1 MGNMSKNA
9 PIRTTIVKATAIMRV
24 GGIPRTN
31 LAKFTLSL
39 YAEMRARLG
48 LGLPIVNEKLNGK
61 RIILGKKLST
71 RKLEGELLRKRIAL
85 PIFASDPLSSVAYG
99 PQELIMILTLG
110 AVGGVSTLIFAPWI
124 AAVVVALLSIVVL
137 SYRKVIKAYPSGGGD
152 YEVAKVNLG
161 QRASLIVACALLID
175 YVMTVAVSI
184 ASGTDNLI
192 SAFPALDPYRIEVA
206 VGFILILLAVNLRGV
221 RESGV
226 AFALPTYI
234 FIASIFTMLATG
246 FYRMFVL
253 GEDLSAPSAGY
264 DVMVEQQLETAPLL
278 LVFLLLRAFA
288 SGSAALT
295 GVEAIANGVPAFR
308 EPKVK
313 NAQITMTWMGITAV
327 SMFAGIVFFALA
339 TGVQYIEDPELQ
351 LHGADLATFSTGPQL
366 SVIAQLGVAIFGNG
380 AVMFF
385 VLQAATAAILLLA
398 ANTAFNGFPLLSS
411 VLAKDSYAP
420 KSLLTRGDRLVYSNG
435 MLSLA
440 AAALV
445 MILIF
450 QADVT
455 RLIQLYVLG
464 VFTSFTVGQIGMLR
478 HWKRGLADGSIDPR
492 EARSGR
498 VINGIGATMTGVVLA
513 IVTVT
518 KFTEGAWMVFAI
530 AIPLYWVMWNTA
542 RYYKTIENEIALDES
557 TEYGSSGDYAVVLMD
572 KLNKPQLKAL
582 DYALSSKHSRLDA
595 VHVAVDPARAEAF
608 KAEWKKYGVKVP
620 LKIIESPYREF
631 SAPLIEYLEDHRR
644 KHGRERISVY
654 MPKYIVGHWWEH
666 IFHNHR
672 ANRMSKRLLYVR
684 GVMVTLV
691 PWRLESAEK
700 FNPFDRKPLPGDDR
714 RGGQVRPRLRQ
725 HHDKRI
731 ARNATYVITVD
742 DDE

>member
-1 MGNMSKNA
+1 M
-9 PIRTTIVKATAIMRV
+9 P
-24 GGIPRTN
+24 
-31 LAKFTLSL
+31 
-39 YAEMRARLG
+39 
-48 LGLPIVNEKLNGK
+48 EKLNGK
-61 RIILGKKLST
+61 RLILGKKLST
-71 RKLEGELLRKRIAL
+71 KKLESELLRKRIAL

-99 PQELIMILTLG
+99 PQELLMILTIG

-124 AAVVVALLSIVVL
+124 AAVVVALLTIVVL

-152 YEVAKVNLG
+152 YEVAKRNLG

-184 ASGTDNLI
+184 SSGTDNLI
-192 SAFPALDPYRIEVA
+192 SAFPALDPFRIEIA
-206 VGFILILLAVNLRGV
+206 VGFVLFLLAVNLRGV
-221 RESGV
+221 RESGS
-226 AFALPTYI
+226 AFAIPTYL
-234 FIASIFTMLATG
+234 FIASVFIMLATG
-246 FYRMFVL
+246 FFRMFVL

-264 DVMVEQQLETAPLL
+264 DVQVEQQLETAPLL

-313 NAQITMTWMGITAV
+313 NAQITMSWMGLTAV
-327 SMFAGIVFFALA
+327 SMFAGIVFFGIA
-339 TGVQYIEDPELQ
+339 TGVQYIENAQLQ
-351 LHGADLATFSTGPQL
+351 LHGADLEAFSAGPQL
-366 SVIAQLGVAIFGNG
+366 SVIAQLGIAIFGNG
-380 AVMFF
+380 AIMFF
-385 VLQAATAAILLLA
+385 VLQGATAAVLLLA

-411 VLAKDSYAP
+411 VLARDSYAP

-435 MLSLA
+435 MISLA
-440 AAALV
+440 AAALI

-450 QADVT
+450 QADVS

-464 VFTSFTVGQIGMLR
+464 VFTAFTIGQIGMLR
-478 HWKRGLADGSIDPR
+478 HWKRGVADGTIDRR

-498 VINGIGATMTGVVLA
+498 IINGIGASLTGTVLV

-530 AIPLYWVMWNTA
+530 AVPLYWVMYNTR
-542 RYYKTIENEIALDES
+542 RYYKTIDAEIELDES
-557 TEYGSSGDYAVVLMD
+557 TEFGANGDYAVVLMD

-582 DYALSSKHSRLDA
+582 DYALSSRHTRLDA
-595 VHVAVDPARAEAF
+595 VHVAVDPVRAEEF
-608 KAEWKKYGVKVP
+608 KKEWKKHGVKVP

-631 SAPLIEYLEDHRR
+631 SAPLIEYLEAHRG

-666 IFHNHR
+666 MFHNHR
-672 ANRMSKRLLYVR
+672 ANRMSRRLLYVR

-691 PWRLESAEK
+691 PWRLESAEH

-714 RGGQVRPRLRQ
+714 RGGVVRPRTVRA
-725 HHDKRI
+725 HHDRRI
-731 ARNATYVITVD
+731 ARNATYVIPSHED
-742 DDE
+742 D

>member
-1 MGNMSKNA
+1 M
-9 PIRTTIVKATAIMRV
+9 
-24 GGIPRTN
+24 
-31 LAKFTLSL
+31 
-39 YAEMRARLG
+39 G
-48 LGLPIVNEKLNGK
+48 LGFRFVSEKHTGK
-61 RIILGKKLST
+61 RLLLGKPLST
-71 RKLEGELLRKRIAL
+71 RKLEGELLRKRVAL

-99 PQELIMILTLG
+99 PQELLLILTLG

-124 AAVVVALLSIVVL
+124 AAVVVLLLAVVVL

-152 YEVAKVNLG
+152 YEVAKTNLG
-161 QRASLIVACALLID
+161 QRASLVVACALLID

-184 ASGTDNLI
+184 SAGTDNLI
-192 SAFPALDPYRIEVA
+192 SAFPALDPLRIEIA
-206 VGFILILLAVNLRGV
+206 VGFVLILLAVNLRGI

-234 FIASIFTMLATG
+234 FIASVFVMLGTG
-246 FYRMFVL
+246 FYRMFIL
-253 GEDLSAPSAGY
+253 GEDLAAPSAGY
-264 DVMVEQQLETAPLL
+264 DVIVEQQLETTPLL

-313 NAQITMTWMGITAV
+313 NAQITMSWMGITAIT
-327 SMFAGIVFFALA
+327 MFAGIVFFGLT
-339 TGVQYIEDPELQ
+339 TGVKYIESGEEQ
-351 LHGADLATFSTGPQL
+351 LTGTDLAQFSAGPQL
-366 SVIAQLGVAIFGNG
+366 SVIAQLGIAIFGNG
-380 AVMFF
+380 AIMFF
-385 VLQAATAAILLLA
+385 ILQAATAAVLLLA
-398 ANTAFNGFPLLSS
+398 ANTAFNGFPVLSS
-411 VLAKDSYAP
+411 VLARDSYAP
-420 KSLLTRGDRLVYSNG
+420 KALLTRGDRLVYSNG

-464 VFTSFTVGQIGMLR
+464 VFTAFTVGQIGMLR
-478 HWKRGLADGSIDPR
+478 HWKRGLADGSVTPR

-498 VINGIGATMTGVVLA
+498 IINGFGATMTGIVLV

-518 KFTEGAWMVFAI
+518 KFTEGAWLVFAI

-542 RYYKTIENEIALDES
+542 RYYKTIEMEIALDDS
-557 TEYGSSGDYAVVLMD
+557 TEFGASGDYAIVLMD
-572 KLNKPQLKAL
+572 KLNKPQMKAL
-582 DYALSSKHSRLDA
+582 DYALSSMHTRLDA
-595 VHVAVDPARAEAF
+595 VHVGVDPVRAEEF
-608 KAEWKKYGVKVP
+608 KAEWKKYNVKVP
-620 LKIIESPYREF
+620 LKIIESPFREF

-644 KHGRERISVY
+644 RKGNERISVY
-654 MPKYIVGHWWEH
+654 MPKLIVGHWWEH

-672 ANRMSKRLLYVR
+672 ANRMRKRLLYVR

-700 FNPFDRKPLPGDDR
+700 FNPFDRKPLPGDAR
-714 RGGQVRPRLRQ
+714 RGDAVRPRVRA
-725 HHDKRI
+725 HHDRRL
-731 ARNATYVITVD
+731 ARNATYVIAGED
-742 DDE
+742 DD

>member
-1 MGNMSKNA
+1 MS
-9 PIRTTIVKATAIMRV
+9 
-24 GGIPRTN
+24 
-31 LAKFTLSL
+31 
-39 YAEMRARLG
+39 
-48 LGLPIVNEKLNGK
+48 EKRRSKQLLIGK
-61 RIILGKKLST
+61 PLST

-99 PQELIMILTLG
+99 PQELLMILTIG
-110 AVGGVSTLIFAPWI
+110 AVGGASTLMFAPWI
-124 AAVVVALLSIVVL
+124 AAVVVALLTIVVL

-152 YEVAKVNLG
+152 YEVAKTNLG
-161 QRASLIVACALLID
+161 ERASLIVACALLID

-184 ASGTDNLI
+184 SSGTDNLI
-192 SAFPALDPYRIEVA
+192 SAFPVLDPFRIEIA
-206 VGFILILLAVNLRGV
+206 VGFILVLLAVNLRGV
-221 RESGV
+221 RESGL
-226 AFALPTYI
+226 AFAIPTYV
-234 FIASIFTMLATG
+234 FISSVFIMLGTG
-246 FYRMFVL
+246 VYRMFIL
-253 GEDLSAPSAGY
+253 GEDLTAPSAGY
-264 DVMVEQQLETAPLL
+264 DVLVEQQLETAPLL

-308 EPKVK
+308 EPKIR
-313 NAQITMTWMGITAV
+313 NAQITLSWMGIAAI

-339 TGVQYIEDPELQ
+339 TGVQYIEDPTDQ
-351 LHGADLATFSTGPQL
+351 LHGADLLAFSAGPQL
-366 SVIAQLGVAIFGNG
+366 SVIAQLGIAIFGNG
-380 AVMFF
+380 AIMFF
-385 VLQAATAAILLLA
+385 VLQTATAMVLLLA

-411 VLAKDSYAP
+411 VLAKDSFAP

-478 HWKRGLADGSIDPR
+478 HWKLGIANGTVEPA

-498 VINGIGATMTGVVLA
+498 IINGIGATMTGIVLV
-513 IVTVT
+513 IVTIT

-530 AIPLYWVMWNTA
+530 AIPLYWVMRNTA
-542 RYYKTIENEIALDES
+542 RYYRTIENEIALDES
-557 TEYGSSGDYAVVLMD
+557 TEYGASGDYAVVLMD

-595 VHVAVDPARAEAF
+595 VHVAVDPVRAEAF
-608 KAEWKKYGVKVP
+608 KKEWKKYGIKVP
-620 LKIIESPYREF
+620 LKIIESPFREF

-672 ANRMSKRLLYVR
+672 ANRMSRRLLYVR
-684 GVMVTLV
+684 GVMVTFV
-691 PWRLESAEK
+691 PWRLESAEN

-714 RGGQVRPRLRQ
+714 RGDVVRPRLRA
-725 HHDKRI
+725 HHDSRI
-731 ARNATYVITVD
+731 ARNATYVITSED
-742 DDE
+742 DD

>member
-1 MGNMSKNA
+1 
-9 PIRTTIVKATAIMRV
+9 
-24 GGIPRTN
+24 
-31 LAKFTLSL
+31 
-39 YAEMRARLG
+39 
-48 LGLPIVNEKLNGK
+48 VNEKLNSKRLFLGK
-61 RIILGKKLST
+61 RLST
-71 RKLEGELLRKRIAL
+71 RKLEGELLRKTIAL
-85 PIFASDPLSSVAYG
+85 PIFSSDPLSSVAYG
-99 PQELIMILTLG
+99 PQELLMILTVG
-110 AVGGVSTLIFAPWI
+110 AVGGVSALMFAPWI
-124 AAVVVALLSIVVL
+124 AAVVVALLTIIVL

-161 QRASLIVACALLID
+161 ERPAVIVASALLID

-184 ASGTDNLI
+184 AAGTDNLI
-192 SAFPALDPYRIEVA
+192 SAFPAIAEFRIEIA
-206 VGFILILLAVNLRGV
+206 VGFILFLLAMNLRGV

-226 AFALPTYI
+226 AFAIPTYL
-234 FIASIFTMLATG
+234 FIGSVLVMFATG
-246 FYRMFVL
+246 LVRMFVF
-253 GEDLSAPSAGY
+253 GEDLLAPSSTYA
-264 DVMVEQQLETAPLL
+264 VQVEQDLTAAPLL
-278 LVFLLLRAFA
+278 LVFLLLRSFA

-313 NAQITMTWMGITAV
+313 NAKITLSWMGITAIT
-327 SMFAGIVFFALA
+327 MFTGIVFFALT
-339 TGVQYIEDPELQ
+339 TGVQYIENAEAQ
-351 LHGADLATFSTGPQL
+351 LTGADLIAFNEGPQL
-366 SVIAQLGVAIFGNG
+366 SVIAQLGIAIFGNG
-380 AVMFF
+380 AIMFF

-398 ANTAFNGFPLLSS
+398 ANTAFNGFPLLAS

-435 MLSLA
+435 MLSLT

-445 MILIF
+445 MELIF

-498 VINGIGATMTGVVLA
+498 IINGIGATLTAIVLV

-530 AIPLYWVMWNTA
+530 AIPLYWVMWNTK
-542 RYYKTIENEIALDES
+542 RYYLTIDNEIALDDRTVFGAE
-557 TEYGSSGDYAVVLMD
+557 GDYAVVLMD

-582 DYALSSKHSRLDA
+582 DYALSSKHTRLDV
-595 VHVAVDPARAEAF
+595 VHVAVDPARAAAF
-608 KAEWKKYGVKVP
+608 TKEWKKYGVKVP
-620 LKIIESPYREF
+620 LKIIESPFREF
-631 SAPLIEYLEDHRR
+631 SAPLIEYLEEHRR
-644 KHGRERISVY
+644 RNGNERISVY

-666 IFHNHR
+666 VFHNHR
-672 ANRMSKRLLYVR
+672 ANRMSRRLLYVR
-684 GVMVTLV
+684 GVMITFV

-714 RGGQVRPRLRQ
+714 RGDVVRPPVRA
-725 HHDKRI
+725 HHDKAK
-731 ARNATYVITVD
+731 ARNATYVIAA
-742 DDE
+742 DDETD

>member
-1 MGNMSKNA
+1 V
-9 PIRTTIVKATAIMRV
+9 P
-24 GGIPRTN
+24 
-31 LAKFTLSL
+31 
-39 YAEMRARLG
+39 
-48 LGLPIVNEKLNGK
+48 EKLNGK
-61 RIILGKKLST
+61 RLILGKKLST
-71 RKLEGELLRKRIAL
+71 KKLESELLRKRIAL

-99 PQELIMILTLG
+99 PQELLMILTIG

-124 AAVVVALLSIVVL
+124 AAVVVALLTIVVL

-152 YEVAKVNLG
+152 YEVAKRNLG

-184 ASGTDNLI
+184 SSGTDNLI
-192 SAFPALDPYRIEVA
+192 SAFPALDPFRIEIA
-206 VGFILILLAVNLRGV
+206 VGFVLFLLAVNLRGV
-221 RESGV
+221 RESGS
-226 AFALPTYI
+226 AFAIPTYL
-234 FIASIFTMLATG
+234 FIASVFIMLATG
-246 FYRMFVL
+246 FFRMFVL

-264 DVMVEQQLETAPLL
+264 DVQVEQQLETAPLL

-313 NAQITMTWMGITAV
+313 NAQITMSWMGLTAV
-327 SMFAGIVFFALA
+327 SMFAGIVFFGIA
-339 TGVQYIEDPELQ
+339 TGVQYIENAQLQ
-351 LHGADLATFSTGPQL
+351 LHGADLEAFSAGPQL
-366 SVIAQLGVAIFGNG
+366 SVIAQLGIAIFGNG
-380 AVMFF
+380 AIMFF
-385 VLQAATAAILLLA
+385 VLQGATAAVLLLA

-411 VLAKDSYAP
+411 VLARDSYAP

-435 MLSLA
+435 MISLA
-440 AAALV
+440 AAALI

-450 QADVT
+450 QADVS

-464 VFTSFTVGQIGMLR
+464 VFTAFTIGQIGMLR
-478 HWKRGLADGSIDPR
+478 HWKRGVADGTIDRR

-498 VINGIGATMTGVVLA
+498 IINGIGASLTGTVLV

-530 AIPLYWVMWNTA
+530 AVPLYWVMYNTR
-542 RYYKTIENEIALDES
+542 RYYKTIDAEIELDES
-557 TEYGSSGDYAVVLMD
+557 TEFGANGDYAVVLMD

-582 DYALSSKHSRLDA
+582 DYALSSRHTRLDA
-595 VHVAVDPARAEAF
+595 VHVAVDPVRAEEF
-608 KAEWKKYGVKVP
+608 KKEWKKHGVKVP

-631 SAPLIEYLEDHRR
+631 SAPLIEYLEAHRG

-666 IFHNHR
+666 MFHNHR
-672 ANRMSKRLLYVR
+672 ANRMSRRLLYVR

-691 PWRLESAEK
+691 PWRLESAEH

-714 RGGQVRPRLRQ
+714 RGGVVRPRTVRA
-725 HHDKRI
+725 HHDRRI
-731 ARNATYVITVD
+731 ARNATYVIPSHD
-742 DDE
+742 DD

>member
-1 MGNMSKNA
+1 M
-9 PIRTTIVKATAIMRV
+9 P
-24 GGIPRTN
+24 
-31 LAKFTLSL
+31 
-39 YAEMRARLG
+39 
-48 LGLPIVNEKLNGK
+48 EKLNGK
-61 RIILGKKLST
+61 RLILGKKLST
-71 RKLEGELLRKRIAL
+71 KKLESELLRKRIAL

-99 PQELIMILTLG
+99 PQELLMILTIG

-124 AAVVVALLSIVVL
+124 AAVVVALLTIVVL

-152 YEVAKVNLG
+152 YEVAKRNLG

-184 ASGTDNLI
+184 SSGTDNLI
-192 SAFPALDPYRIEVA
+192 SAFPALDPFRIEIA
-206 VGFILILLAVNLRGV
+206 VGFVLFLLAVNLRGV
-221 RESGV
+221 RESGS
-226 AFALPTYI
+226 AFAIPTYL
-234 FIASIFTMLATG
+234 FIASVFIMLATG
-246 FYRMFVL
+246 FFRMFVL

-264 DVMVEQQLETAPLL
+264 DVQVEQQLETAPLL

-313 NAQITMTWMGITAV
+313 NAQITMSWMGLTAV
-327 SMFAGIVFFALA
+327 SMFAGIVFFGIA
-339 TGVQYIEDPELQ
+339 TGVQYIENAQLQ
-351 LHGADLATFSTGPQL
+351 LHGADLEAFSAGPQL
-366 SVIAQLGVAIFGNG
+366 SVIAQLGIAIFGNG
-380 AVMFF
+380 AIMFF
-385 VLQAATAAILLLA
+385 VLQGATAAVLLLA

-411 VLAKDSYAP
+411 VLARDSYAP

-435 MLSLA
+435 MISLA
-440 AAALV
+440 AAALI

-450 QADVT
+450 QADVS

-464 VFTSFTVGQIGMLR
+464 VFTAFTIGQIGMLR
-478 HWKRGLADGSIDPR
+478 HWKRGVADGTIDRR

-498 VINGIGATMTGVVLA
+498 IINGIGASLTGTVLV

-530 AIPLYWVMWNTA
+530 AVPLYWVMYNTR
-542 RYYKTIENEIALDES
+542 RYYKTIDAEIELDES
-557 TEYGSSGDYAVVLMD
+557 TEFGANGDYAVVLMD

-582 DYALSSKHSRLDA
+582 DYALSSRHTRLDA
-595 VHVAVDPARAEAF
+595 VHVAVDPVRAEEF
-608 KAEWKKYGVKVP
+608 KKEWKKHGVKVP

-631 SAPLIEYLEDHRR
+631 SAPLIEYLEAHRG

-666 IFHNHR
+666 MFHNHR
-672 ANRMSKRLLYVR
+672 ANRMSRRLLYVR

-691 PWRLESAEK
+691 PWRLESAEH

-714 RGGQVRPRLRQ
+714 RGGVVRPRTVRA
-725 HHDKRI
+725 HHDRRI
-731 ARNATYVITVD
+731 ARNATYVIPSHD
-742 DDE
+742 DD